1 MGSYSFDV
9 YKKMVF
15 EKEIEHI
22 YNKNKNDIDY
32 NIEANYV
39 ISYMQDRI
47 KEIDKEYG
55 ESPVRD

>member
-15 EKEIEHI
+15 EKEIENLKS
-22 YNKNKNDIDY
+22 YDLSYDIEKTL
-32 NIEANYV
+32 I

-55 ESPVRD
+55 EFPVRD

>member
-15 EKEIEHI
+15 EKEIENLKS
-22 YNKNKNDIDY
+22 YDLSYDIEKSIIVD
-32 NIEANYV
+32 
-39 ISYMQDRI
+39 YMQDRI